1 MANGRSAKHDPMTV
15 SPAAVATA
23 RRNVAQRIERFL
35 NGLERAGRL
44 PNRHHL
50 REAFQKL
57 EAGQYPEGEDAML
70 KAERIAPIPE
80 VGAPAV
86 PERSASMS
94 QVAGASLPANPA
106 TLAILVC
113 PLRTTAPR
121 GLA

>member
-1 MANGRSAKHDPMTV
+1 MTV

-44 PNRHHL
+44 PNRRELHHL

-70 KAERIAPIPE
+70 NAERIAPIPE
-80 VGAPAV
+80 AGAPAV
-86 PERSASMS
+86 LESDPVSIQELRAELRGIL
-94 QVAGASLPANPA
+94 QGNP
-106 TLAILVC
+106 T
-113 PLRTTAPR
+113 
-121 GLA
+121 